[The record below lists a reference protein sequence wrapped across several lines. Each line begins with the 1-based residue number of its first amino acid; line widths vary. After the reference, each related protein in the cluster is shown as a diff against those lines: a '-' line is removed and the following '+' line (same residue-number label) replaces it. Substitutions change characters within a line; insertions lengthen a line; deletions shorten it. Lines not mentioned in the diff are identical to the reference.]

1 MENLVSTRTR
11 VDRLSVP
18 RSGFL
23 ARSYT
28 AYPAPFGRDQD
39 CGPET
44 DVRGNWIT
52 GPTFLAAVVTLANV
66 AKPVVVDDAAYLMYA
81 RHIAAH
87 PLDPYGFSMFWY
99 SAPSPAMA
107 VLCPPVVPYWLA
119 AGIALFG
126 EHVAVLKLWYY
137 PFVWLYAWSLREVLR
152 RFARGA
158 ETAALPLIVL
168 SPTVLP
174 TVNLMLDI
182 PAAALGLAALV
193 LMIRA
198 ADRGSVGRAVAAG
211 VVAAFAM
218 QTKYTALIVPP
229 LLVWYGLTHRRA
241 RLATVAAATTIVLFA
256 SWELFLVASYGES
269 HFLHHLIKQ
278 GEASPGRNWFDE
290 FFDDKVAL
298 GAPLLAYLGCL
309 AVGIGLFAGRAI
321 GVPRKVMAWFAAVWV
336 VGVVL
341 IAVLPYDTTTVY
353 AGRER
358 PHEKISLSATVWR
371 TTGAIVLLTDAASA
385 GLLLLRFRHL
395 GWRRSAD
402 SWFVVGWVV
411 LELAGYFAMT
421 PFPAARRVI
430 GVAVVSGVLL
440 ARLVSRMNRA
450 RADRRVPGW
459 VVPFGVA
466 TGFGVAAI
474 DTFDAYP
481 EKVIAGR
488 AVATIREHSP
498 HARGWYTGH
507 WGFQYYC
514 ERGGLTQVYERGP
527 TLEVG
532 DYLVVPIYPDP
543 DGFYRPAEAGGPIY
557 LPSEVAVP
565 IGEPLVW
572 DDLLSAQTVPN
583 FYGGVAPIV
592 GRNHPRLRVQ
602 VFRLIRPWAVTFG
615 KPDQFEG
622 PDPFP

>member
-1 MENLVSTRTR
+1 M
-11 VDRLSVP
+11 
-18 RSGFL
+18 
-23 ARSYT
+23 
-28 AYPAPFGRDQD
+28 
-39 CGPET
+39 
-44 DVRGNWIT
+44 RGNWFT
-52 GPTFLAAVVTLANV
+52 GPTFLAAVVTLANM
-66 AKPVVVDDAAYLMYA
+66 AKPVAVDDAAYLTYA
-81 RHIAAH
+81 RHFAAH

-126 EHVAVLKLWYY
+126 EHVAILKLWYY
-137 PFVWLYAWSLREVLR
+137 PFVWLFAWSLRDVLR

-182 PAAALGLAALV
+182 PAAGLGLAALV
-193 LMIRA
+193 LMMRA
-198 ADRGSVGRAVAAG
+198 ADRGSIGLAVAAG

-229 LLVWYGLTHRRA
+229 LFVWYGLTHRRA
-241 RLATVAAATTIVLFA
+241 GLAAVAATTTIGLFA
-256 SWELFLVASYGES
+256 SWELYLVASYGES
-269 HFLHHLIKQ
+269 HFLHHLLKQ
-278 GEASPGRNWFDE
+278 GEASPGRNWFEE

-298 GAPLLAYLGCL
+298 GGPLAAYLGCL

-341 IAVLPYDTTTVY
+341 ISVLPYNATVLLT
-353 AGRER
+353 GREHR
-358 PHEKISLSATVWR
+358 HEMLSLSATVWR
-371 TTGAIVLLTDAASA
+371 TTGVIVLLTAGACS
-385 GLLLLRFRHL
+385 GLLLHRARRP

-402 SWFVVGWVV
+402 SWFVVGWVL
-411 LELAGYFAMT
+411 LEVAGYFAMT

-430 GVAVVSGVLL
+430 GVSVVIGVLVARVVSRV
-440 ARLVSRMNRA
+440 NRA
-450 RADRRVPGW
+450 CPDRRVPGW

-466 TGFGVAAI
+466 TGLGVAAI
-474 DTFDAYP
+474 DTFDAFP

-488 AVATIREHSP
+488 AVAIIREQGP
-498 HARGWYTGH
+498 NARGWYTGH

-514 ERGGLTQVYERGP
+514 EREGLAQVYEGGP
-527 TLEVG
+527 RLEVG

-543 DGFYRPAEAGGPIY
+543 IGFYRPAEAGGPIY
-557 LPSEVAVP
+557 LPSEVSVS

-572 DDLLSAQTVPN
+572 DDPLSAQTVPN
-583 FYGGVAPIV
+583 LYGGVAPIV
-592 GRNHPRLRVQ
+592 GRDHPRLRVQ
-602 VFRLIRPWAVTFG
+602 VYRLTRPWAVTFG
-615 KPDQFEG
+615 RPDQSGG
-622 PDPFP
+622 PGPSP